1 MIAPRMSANQN
12 GMRANT
18 TAGSTAPSAVT
29 SPAPTATDRGY
40 PAATW
45 ISTATM
51 ASHDVTGQGQNWCW
65 PLSANTPASRPTTMI
80 RQAARGHRPARING
94 VAWTSPSA
102 AATLPG
108 TPMPAAI
115 CPIAPPVNP
124 PASSTQIAAPATRHT
139 RPGRQRQPRGASAG
153 ARTAASRTSPSSVA
167 STPAGPDRV
176 VIDMR
181 LGIPRDHVVHPGSE
195 SGHGSEVSGEQPR
208 RCRRTHSR
216 RQGKTQESEVY
227 FILRA
232 AGLPEGEIMAGYYE
246 PSGGYGEHRYRPGQA
261 TVPAGGQPAHDP
273 WNDPWAAPPPPT
285 SEWPGYSGYPGY
297 PGYPPPPPPRRHP
310 FRGLLI
316 ALLLLVVV
324 AASGAALTKIFLNA
338 TSANQGAPSA
348 GNAPGYGAPAP
359 GGAPGNNG
367 SNGAPLDAQSV
378 AASVNPWVVN
388 IETTLGLQ
396 RGGAAG
402 TGIVLTSSGD
412 VLTNN
417 HVIAGS
423 TAITGTDVGNGQAY
437 QATVLGYDRGH
448 DLAVIHLQGA
458 SRLRTAAI
466 GDSSKVSVG
475 DGIVAVGNA
484 GGRGGTP
491 TAVSG
496 TVMAL
501 EQTIT
506 ASDENGANAE
516 QLTGLIQVAANI
528 EPGDSGGPLVD
539 AAGQAIGIDTA
550 ASTDF
555 RFQASGGQGFAI
567 PINQAVTIA
576 KQIQAGKASSTVHI
590 GATAFLGVQVTGT
603 GGGNGSGN
611 GSGGA
616 VVAGVVQGS
625 PADSAGLSRGDVIV
639 SVDGTTIDTPTALTD
654 TLTGHHP
661 GDRVTIGW
669 VDQTGQSQSQSVR
682 LTTGPAG

>member
-1 MIAPRMSANQN
+1 M
-12 GMRANT
+12 
-18 TAGSTAPSAVT
+18 
-29 SPAPTATDRGY
+29 
-40 PAATW
+40 AA
-45 ISTATM
+45 
-51 ASHDVTGQGQNWCW
+51 
-65 PLSANTPASRPTTMI
+65 
-80 RQAARGHRPARING
+80 
-94 VAWTSPSA
+94 
-102 AATLPG
+102 
-108 TPMPAAI
+108 
-115 CPIAPPVNP
+115 
-124 PASSTQIAAPATRHT
+124 
-139 RPGRQRQPRGASAG
+139 
-153 ARTAASRTSPSSVA
+153 
-167 STPAGPDRV
+167 
-176 VIDMR
+176 
-181 LGIPRDHVVHPGSE
+181 
-195 SGHGSEVSGEQPR
+195 
-208 RCRRTHSR
+208 
-216 RQGKTQESEVY
+216 
-227 FILRA
+227 
-232 AGLPEGEIMAGYYE
+232 YYE
-246 PSGGYGEHRYRPGQA
+246 PSGGYGEHRYQPGQA
-261 TVPAGGQPAHDP
+261 TVPAAGPPARDP

-285 SEWPGYSGYPGY
+285 TEWHGYPGY
-297 PGYPPPPPPRRHP
+297 YPPPPPPRRHP
-310 FRGLLI
+310 FRGLLV
-316 ALLLLVVV
+316 ALLLLVIVT
-324 AASGAALTKIFLNA
+324 ASGAALTRIFVTA
-338 TSANQGAPSA
+338 TGASRGTPSS

-359 GGAPGNNG
+359 GGAPNNNG
-367 SNGAPLDAQSV
+367 GGGAPLDAQSV

-396 RGGAAG
+396 QGGAAG

-423 TAITGTDVGNGQAY
+423 TSVTGTDVGNGQTY

-458 SRLRTAAI
+458 SKLRTAAI

-491 TAVSG
+491 AAVSG
-496 TVMAL
+496 TVTAL

-528 EPGDSGGPLVD
+528 EPGDSGGPLVN

-567 PINQAVTIA
+567 PINQAVSVA
-576 KQIQAGKASSTVHI
+576 KEIQTGKASSTVHI
-590 GATAFLGVQVTGT
+590 GATAFLGVQVTGSN

-625 PADSAGLSRGDVIV
+625 PADSAGLSRGDVII
-639 SVDGTTIDTPTALTD
+639 SVDGTTIDTPSALTD
-654 TLTGHHP
+654 ALIGHHP

-669 VDQTGQSQSQSVR
+669 VDQTGQSQRQSVH

>member
-1 MIAPRMSANQN
+1 M
-12 GMRANT
+12 
-18 TAGSTAPSAVT
+18 
-29 SPAPTATDRGY
+29 
-40 PAATW
+40 AA
-45 ISTATM
+45 
-51 ASHDVTGQGQNWCW
+51 
-65 PLSANTPASRPTTMI
+65 
-80 RQAARGHRPARING
+80 
-94 VAWTSPSA
+94 
-102 AATLPG
+102 
-108 TPMPAAI
+108 
-115 CPIAPPVNP
+115 
-124 PASSTQIAAPATRHT
+124 
-139 RPGRQRQPRGASAG
+139 
-153 ARTAASRTSPSSVA
+153 
-167 STPAGPDRV
+167 
-176 VIDMR
+176 
-181 LGIPRDHVVHPGSE
+181 
-195 SGHGSEVSGEQPR
+195 
-208 RCRRTHSR
+208 
-216 RQGKTQESEVY
+216 
-227 FILRA
+227 
-232 AGLPEGEIMAGYYE
+232 YYE
-246 PSGGYGEHRYRPGQA
+246 PSGGYGEHRYQPGQA
-261 TVPAGGQPAHDP
+261 TVPAAGPPARDP

-285 SEWPGYSGYPGY
+285 TEWHGYPGY
-297 PGYPPPPPPRRHP
+297 YPPPPPPRRHP
-310 FRGLLI
+310 FRGLLV
-316 ALLLLVVV
+316 ALLLLVIVT
-324 AASGAALTKIFLNA
+324 ASGAALTRIFVTA
-338 TSANQGAPSA
+338 TGASRGTPSS

-359 GGAPGNNG
+359 GGAPNNNG
-367 SNGAPLDAQSV
+367 GGGAPLDAQSV

-396 RGGAAG
+396 QGGAAG

-423 TAITGTDVGNGQAY
+423 TSITGTDVGNGQTY
-437 QATVLGYDRGH
+437 QATVLGYDRSH

-458 SRLRTAAI
+458 SKLRTAAI

-491 TAVSG
+491 AAVSG
-496 TVMAL
+496 TVTAL

-528 EPGDSGGPLVD
+528 EPGDSGGPLVN

-567 PINQAVTIA
+567 PINQAVSVA
-576 KQIQAGKASSTVHI
+576 KEIQTGKASSTVHI
-590 GATAFLGVQVTGT
+590 GATAFLGVQVTGSN

-625 PADSAGLSRGDVIV
+625 PADSAGLSRGDVII
-639 SVDGTTIDTPTALTD
+639 SVDGTTIDTPSALTD
-654 TLTGHHP
+654 ALIGHHP

-669 VDQTGQSQSQSVR
+669 VDQTGQSQRQSVR

>member
-1 MIAPRMSANQN
+1 M
-12 GMRANT
+12 
-18 TAGSTAPSAVT
+18 
-29 SPAPTATDRGY
+29 
-40 PAATW
+40 AA
-45 ISTATM
+45 
-51 ASHDVTGQGQNWCW
+51 
-65 PLSANTPASRPTTMI
+65 
-80 RQAARGHRPARING
+80 
-94 VAWTSPSA
+94 
-102 AATLPG
+102 
-108 TPMPAAI
+108 
-115 CPIAPPVNP
+115 
-124 PASSTQIAAPATRHT
+124 
-139 RPGRQRQPRGASAG
+139 
-153 ARTAASRTSPSSVA
+153 
-167 STPAGPDRV
+167 
-176 VIDMR
+176 
-181 LGIPRDHVVHPGSE
+181 
-195 SGHGSEVSGEQPR
+195 
-208 RCRRTHSR
+208 
-216 RQGKTQESEVY
+216 
-227 FILRA
+227 
-232 AGLPEGEIMAGYYE
+232 YYE

-261 TVPAGGQPAHDP
+261 TVPAAGPPASDP
-273 WNDPWAAPPPPT
+273 WDDPWAAPAPPT
-285 SEWPGYSGYPGY
+285 TEWPGY
-297 PGYPPPPPPRRHP
+297 PGYGYPPPRRHP
-310 FRGLLI
+310 FRGLFI

-324 AASGAALTKIFLNA
+324 AASGAALTKIFLNV

-348 GNAPGYGAPAP
+348 PGYGAPGP
-359 GGAPGNNG
+359 GAPNNNG
-367 SNGAPLDAQSV
+367 GGGAPLDARSV

-396 RGGAAG
+396 QGGAAG
-402 TGIVLTSSGD
+402 TGIVLTSAGD

-423 TAITGTDVGNGQAY
+423 TTVTGTDVGNGQTY

-458 SRLRTAAI
+458 SKLRTAAV
-466 GDSSKVSVG
+466 GDSSKISIG

-496 TVMAL
+496 SVTAL

-528 EPGDSGGPLVD
+528 EPGDSGGPLVN
-539 AAGQAIGIDTA
+539 ASGQAIGIDTA

-590 GATAFLGVQVTGT
+590 GATAFLGVQVTGAA
-603 GGGNGSGN
+603 GGNGSGSGSGS

-639 SVDGTTIDTPTALTD
+639 SVDGTTIDTPSALTD
-654 TLTGHHP
+654 ALIGHHP

-669 VDQTGQSQSQSVR
+669 VDGKGQSQSQSVR